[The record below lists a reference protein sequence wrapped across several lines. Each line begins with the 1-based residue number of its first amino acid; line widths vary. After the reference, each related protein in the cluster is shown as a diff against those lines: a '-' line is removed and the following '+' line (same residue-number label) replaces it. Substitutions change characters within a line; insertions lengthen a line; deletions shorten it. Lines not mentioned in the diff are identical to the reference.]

1 MRDGLRDLSVS
12 RTTFTW
18 GVPVPGPP
26 PPDGLSHVMYVWLD
40 ALTNY
45 LTALGYPDTEAAD
58 FRSFWPASLHVVG
71 KDILRFHAIYWP
83 AFLMAAGLPLP
94 KRLFAH
100 GWWMNEGEKM
110 SKSVGNVVDPVAL
123 VQRYGP
129 DPVRHFLLS
138 DVLLL
143 DEWFSPE

>member
-1 MRDGLRDLSVS
+1 
-12 RTTFTW
+12 
-18 GVPVPGPP
+18 
-26 PPDGLSHVMYVWLD
+26 MYVWLD

-58 FRSFWPASLHVVG
+58 FRTFWPASLHVVG

-138 DVLLL
+138 DVILL
-143 DEWFSPE
+143 DE